1 MGRCSVNRLPLFS
14 VEGPIRLHFI
24 VFMRIFPLL
33 LAGLLTIAL
42 GASAQTPPGDPPL
55 AVKPPKT
62 PKRITILPVPVLFYQ
77 QETGAGY
84 GLGGLLSG
92 RLGTDTLTRASNARV
107 QFWTTQKSQSLIQFV
122 HTIYS
127 PGEKYYLNGEIS
139 SYKNRLYYFG
149 IGNDAPAV
157 TNDHRSFLDFQLFI
171 INQRVQKSIARNQFL
186 GLQYRLSRVY
196 NLSQA
201 QGRINDDGDAIPPT
215 NTATQNYF
223 YQDPRLDQRQRLNFS
238 LSGIGPVYTLDSR
251 DVALAASKGNLLDL
265 QVMFN
270 GGFVGSD
277 YNFVRYQVDAR
288 HYQRIFSDKTILA
301 LQFLGQFHSGN
312 VPWYGLAGIGANLG
326 GTLYDN
332 ANIMRGIYEQRF
344 RDRQLV
350 SAQAELRQHLFWR
363 LDGAAF
369 IGAGQVGYNLKDY
382 TLDGLHAAGGAGV
395 RFNFIRRDRVN
406 LRFDYAFGT
415 DPGFYFAIGEAF

>member
-1 MGRCSVNRLPLFS
+1 
-14 VEGPIRLHFI
+14 
-24 VFMRIFPLL
+24 MRFFPLL
-33 LAGLLTIAL
+33 GGLLSL
-42 GASAQTPPGDPPL
+42 ASVCFGQTPPGDPPI
-55 AVKPPKT
+55 VVSPKP

-84 GLGGLLSG
+84 GIGGLLSG
-92 RLGTDTLTRASNARV
+92 RLGTDTLTRASNMRV
-107 QFWTTQKSQSLIQFV
+107 QFWTTQKSQSLVQFV

-149 IGNDAPAV
+149 IGNDAPQV
-157 TNDHRSFLDFQLFI
+157 QNSNRSFLDFQLFI
-171 INQRVQKSIARNQFL
+171 INQRIQKSIAKNQFL

-201 QGRINDDGDAIPPT
+201 QGRVNDDGDQINPT
-215 NTATQNYF
+215 GDPATQNYF
-223 YQDPRLDQRQRLNFS
+223 NIDRTLDQRQRLNFS
-238 LSGIGPVYTLDSR
+238 LSGVGPVYTFDSR
-251 DVALAASKGNLLDL
+251 DVALGASKGSLLDL

-288 HYQRIFSDKTILA
+288 HFQRIFSDKTILA
-301 LQFLGQFHSGN
+301 LQVMGQFHSGN

-326 GTLYDN
+326 GTLYNN
-332 ANIMRGIYEQRF
+332 ANLMRGIYEQRF
-344 RDRQLV
+344 RDRQMV
-350 SAQAELRQHLFWR
+350 TAQAELRQHLFWR
-363 LDGAAF
+363 IDGAAF
-369 IGAGQVGYNLKDY
+369 IGAGQVGYDLKDY
-382 TLDGLHAAGGAGV
+382 SFGGIHTAGGVGA

>member
-1 MGRCSVNRLPLFS
+1 
-14 VEGPIRLHFI
+14 
-24 VFMRIFPLL
+24 MRFFPLL
-33 LAGLLTIAL
+33 VGLLSL
-42 GASAQTPPGDPPL
+42 ASVSFAQTPPGDPPL
-55 AVKPPKT
+55 SVKAPKP

-92 RLGTDTLTRASNARV
+92 RLGTDTLTRASNARA
-107 QFWTTQKSQSLIQFV
+107 QFWTTQKSQSLFQFV

-127 PGEKYYLNGEIS
+127 PGEKYYLNGEVS
-139 SYKNRLYYFG
+139 LYKNRLYYFG
-149 IGNDAPAV
+149 IGNDEPQV
-157 TNDHRSFLDFQLFI
+157 SKDNRSFLDFQLFI
-171 INQRVQKSIARNQFL
+171 INQRFQKSIAKNQFL

-196 NLSQA
+196 NLNQE
-201 QGRINDDGDAIPPT
+201 QGRVDDNGDEIPVTGP
-215 NTATQNYF
+215 NTQNYF
-223 YQDPRLDQRQRLNFS
+223 LQDPRIRQDLRQTRNFS
-238 LSGIGPVYTLDSR
+238 LSGVGPVYTFDSR
-251 DVALAASKGNLLDL
+251 DVALAASKGSLLDL

-270 GGFVGSD
+270 GKFVGSD

-326 GTLYDN
+326 GTLYNN

-344 RDRQLV
+344 RDRQMV

-363 LDGAAF
+363 IDGAAF

-382 TLDGLHAAGGAGV
+382 SFGGIHTTGGLGA

>member
-1 MGRCSVNRLPLFS
+1 
-14 VEGPIRLHFI
+14 
-24 VFMRIFPLL
+24 MRIFPLL
-33 LAGLLTIAL
+33 LGGLLLGTAL
-42 GASAQTPPGDPPL
+42 GSRGQGLPTERIKNED
-55 AVKPPKT
+55 VKQAKPNK
-62 PKRITILPVPVLFYQ
+62 ITILPVPVLFYQ
-77 QETGAGY
+77 QETGLGY

-92 RLGTDTLTRASNARV
+92 RLGQDTTTRASNARA
-107 QFWTTQKSQSLIQFV
+107 QFWTTQKSQNLLQFV
-122 HTIYS
+122 HTVYS

-149 IGNDAPAV
+149 IGNDAPA
-157 TNDHRSFLDFQLFI
+157 TQTSNRSFVDFQLFI
-171 INQRVQKSIARNQFL
+171 VNQRVQKRIADKQFL
-186 GLQYRLSRVY
+186 GLQYRLSRAY
-196 NLSQA
+196 NISPET
-201 QGRINDDGDAIPPT
+201 GRVNDAGDAVQGQT
-215 NTATQNYF
+215 NYF
-223 YQDPRLDQRQRLNFS
+223 LLDPRVDARQRQNFS
-238 LSGIGPVYTLDSR
+238 LSGIGPVFTLDSR

-270 GGFVGSD
+270 GGFIGSD

-288 HYQRIFSDKTILA
+288 HYQRIFSNKTILA

-332 ANIMRGIYEQRF
+332 ANIMRGIYEQRY
-344 RDRQLV
+344 RDRQLMT
-350 SAQAELRQHLFWR
+350 AQAELRQHLFWR
-363 LDGAAF
+363 IDGAAF
-369 IGAGQVGYNLKDY
+369 VGVGQVGYNINDY
-382 TLDGLHAAGGAGV
+382 TFNGIHTTGGVGA

>member
-1 MGRCSVNRLPLFS
+1 
-14 VEGPIRLHFI
+14 
-24 VFMRIFPLL
+24 MRFFPLL
-33 LAGLLTIAL
+33 VGLLSL
-42 GASAQTPPGDPPL
+42 ASVSFGQTPSGDPPL
-55 AVKPPKT
+55 TTKAAKPPKQ
-62 PKRITILPVPVLFYQ
+62 ITILPVPVLFYQ

-84 GLGGLLSG
+84 GIGGLLSG
-92 RLGTDTLTRASNARV
+92 RLGTDTLTRASNARA
-107 QFWTTQKSQSLIQFV
+107 QFWTTQKSQSLVQFV

-149 IGNDAPAV
+149 IGNDAPQV
-157 TNDHRSFLDFQLFI
+157 DNSHRSFLDFQLFI
-171 INQRVQKSIARNQFL
+171 INQRFQKSIAKNQFL

-196 NLSQA
+196 NMSQE
-201 QGRINDDGDAIPPT
+201 QGRVNDDGDAIAPT
-215 NTATQNYF
+215 NTSTQNYF
-223 YQDPRLDQRQRLNFS
+223 FQDPRIQQDLRQTLNFS
-238 LSGIGPVYTLDSR
+238 LSGVGPVYTYDSR

-277 YNFVRYQVDAR
+277 YNFVRYQLDAR

-301 LQFLGQFHSGN
+301 LQLLGQFHSGN

-326 GTLYDN
+326 GTLYNN
-332 ANIMRGIYEQRF
+332 ANVMRGIYEQRF

-363 LDGAAF
+363 IDGAAF
-369 IGAGQVGYNLKDY
+369 VGAGQVGYDLKDY
-382 TLDGLHAAGGAGV
+382 SFGGIHTAGGVGA

>member
-1 MGRCSVNRLPLFS
+1 
-14 VEGPIRLHFI
+14 
-24 VFMRIFPLL
+24 MRFFPLL
-33 LAGLLTIAL
+33 LGLLSL
-42 GASAQTPPGDPPL
+42 ASVSFGQTPPGDPPL
-55 AVKPPKT
+55 SVKAPKP

-92 RLGTDTLTRASNARV
+92 RLGTDTLTRASNARA
-107 QFWTTQKSQSLIQFV
+107 QFWTTQKSQSLFQFV

-127 PGEKYYLNGEIS
+127 PGEKYYLNGEVS
-139 SYKNRLYYFG
+139 LYKNRLYYFG
-149 IGNDAPAV
+149 IGNDEPQV
-157 TNDHRSFLDFQLFI
+157 SKDKRSFLDFQLFI
-171 INQRVQKSIARNQFL
+171 INQRFQKSIAKNQFL

-196 NLSQA
+196 NLNQE
-201 QGRINDDGDAIPPT
+201 QGRVDDNGDAIPVT
-215 NTATQNYF
+215 NQNTENYF
-223 YQDPRLDQRQRLNFS
+223 LQDPRIQRDLRQTRNFS
-238 LSGIGPVYTLDSR
+238 LSGVGPVYTFDSR
-251 DVALAASKGNLLDL
+251 DVALAASKGSLLDL

-270 GGFVGSD
+270 GKFVGSD

-301 LQFLGQFHSGN
+301 LQFLGQFHTGN

-326 GTLYDN
+326 GTLYNN

-344 RDRQLV
+344 RDRQMV

-363 LDGAAF
+363 IDGAAF
-369 IGAGQVGYNLKDY
+369 LGAGQVGYNLNDY
-382 TLDGLHAAGGAGV
+382 SFGGIHTAGGVGA

>member
-1 MGRCSVNRLPLFS
+1 
-14 VEGPIRLHFI
+14 
-24 VFMRIFPLL
+24 MRFFPLL
-33 LAGLLTIAL
+33 VGLLSL
-42 GASAQTPPGDPPL
+42 ASVCFGQTPPGDPPL
-55 AVKPPKT
+55 VVTPKP

-92 RLGTDTLTRASNARV
+92 RLGTDTLTRASNMRV
-107 QFWTTQKSQSLIQFV
+107 QYWTTQKKQSLLQFV

-127 PGEKYYLNGEIS
+127 PGEKFYLNGEIS
-139 SYKNRLYYFG
+139 AYKKRLYYFG
-149 IGNDAPAV
+149 TGNDAPAV
-157 TNDHRSFLDFQLFI
+157 QKDNRSFLDFQLFI
-171 INQRVQKSIARNQFL
+171 INQRFQKSIAPNQFL

-196 NLSQA
+196 NIEPA
-201 QGRINDDGDAIPPT
+201 QGRVDDNGNEIPVTPAGG
-215 NTATQNYF
+215 NRNYF
-223 YQDPRLDQRQRLNFS
+223 LLDQRVDDRQRQNFS
-238 LSGIGPVYTLDSR
+238 LSGVGPVYTYDSR
-251 DVALAASKGNLLDL
+251 DVALGASKGSLLDL

-270 GGFVGSD
+270 GKFVGSD

-288 HYQRIFSDKTILA
+288 HFQRIFSDKTILA
-301 LQFLGQFHSGN
+301 LQFLGQFHSGE

-326 GTLYDN
+326 GTLYNN
-332 ANIMRGIYEQRF
+332 ANLMRGIYEQRF

-350 SAQAELRQHLFWR
+350 TAQAELRQHLFWR
-363 LDGAAF
+363 IDGAAF
-369 IGAGQVGYNLKDY
+369 LGLGQVGNNFSDY
-382 TLDGLHAAGGAGV
+382 SFGGIHTAGGVGA

>member
-1 MGRCSVNRLPLFS
+1 MRLFS
-14 VEGPIRLHFI
+14 
-24 VFMRIFPLL
+24 LL
-33 LAGLLTIAL
+33 LTGLLVGTA
-42 GASAQTPPGDPPL
+42 GASYGQTTPADSLRQATNVAKAPN
-55 AVKPPKT
+55 AAKPNK
-62 PKRITILPVPVLFYQ
+62 ITILPVPVLFYQ
-77 QETGAGY
+77 QETGTGY
-84 GLGGLLSG
+84 GIGGLLSG
-92 RLGTDTLTRASNARV
+92 RLGQDTLTRASNARV
-107 QFWTTQKSQSLIQFV
+107 QFWTTQKSQSLVQFV

-157 TNDHRSFLDFQLFI
+157 TNDHRSYLDFQLFI
-171 INQRVQKSIARNQFL
+171 INQRLQKSIAKNQFL

-201 QGRINDDGDAIPPT
+201 QGRVNDDGDEVPVTIPGNT
-215 NTATQNYF
+215 NQQNYF
-223 YQDPRLDQRQRLNFS
+223 LQDPRIRQDLRQTQNFS
-238 LSGIGPVYTLDSR
+238 LSGVGPVYTYDSR
-251 DVALAASKGNLLDL
+251 DVALAASKGSLLDL

-270 GGFVGSD
+270 GRFVGSD
-277 YNFVRYQVDAR
+277 YNFVRYQIDAR
-288 HYQRIFSDKTILA
+288 HYQRIFSNKTILA
-301 LQFLGQFHSGN
+301 LQFLGQFHSGT

-332 ANIMRGIYEQRF
+332 ANLMRGIYEQRF
-344 RDRQLV
+344 RDRQLMT
-350 SAQAELRQHLFWR
+350 AQAELRQHLFWR
-363 LDGAAF
+363 IDGAAF
-369 IGAGQVGYNLKDY
+369 LGVGQVGYNISDY
-382 TLDGLHAAGGAGV
+382 SFGGIHTAGGIGA

>member
-1 MGRCSVNRLPLFS
+1 
-14 VEGPIRLHFI
+14 
-24 VFMRIFPLL
+24 MRFFPLL
-33 LAGLLTIAL
+33 VGLL
-42 GASAQTPPGDPPL
+42 GCASVGFSQTLPTDPPL
-55 AVKPPKT
+55 PVNPPKS

-92 RLGTDTLTRASNARV
+92 RLGTDTLTRASNARA
-107 QFWTTQKSQSLIQFV
+107 QFWTTQKSQSLFQFV

-127 PGEKYYLNGEIS
+127 PGEKYYLNGEVS
-139 SYKNRLYYFG
+139 LYKNRLYYFG
-149 IGNDAPAV
+149 IGNDEPQV
-157 TNDHRSFLDFQLFI
+157 SKGNRSFLDFQLFI
-171 INQRVQKSIARNQFL
+171 INQRFQKSIAKNQFL

-196 NLSQA
+196 NLNQE
-201 QGRINDDGDAIPPT
+201 QGRVDDNGDAIPVTGP
-215 NTATQNYF
+215 NTQNYF
-223 YQDPRLDQRQRLNFS
+223 LQDPRIQRDLRQTRNFS
-238 LSGIGPVYTLDSR
+238 LSGVGPVYTFDSR
-251 DVALAASKGNLLDL
+251 DVALAASKGSLLDL

-270 GGFVGSD
+270 GKFVGSD
-277 YNFVRYQVDAR
+277 YNFVRYQIDAR

-326 GTLYDN
+326 GTLYNN

-344 RDRQLV
+344 RDRQMV

-363 LDGAAF
+363 IDGAAF
-369 IGAGQVGYNLKDY
+369 LGAGQVGYNLNDY
-382 TLDGLHAAGGAGV
+382 SFGGIHTAGGVGA

>member
-1 MGRCSVNRLPLFS
+1 MRLFS
-14 VEGPIRLHFI
+14 
-24 VFMRIFPLL
+24 LL
-33 LAGLLTIAL
+33 LSGLLL
-42 GASAQTPPGDPPL
+42 GTAVAGYGQGTPADSTRRAANAAKAPAAANPNKL
-55 AVKPPKT
+55 K
-62 PKRITILPVPVLFYQ
+62 ILPVPVLFYQ

-84 GLGGLLSG
+84 GIGGLLSG
-92 RLGTDTLTRASNARV
+92 RLGTDTLTRASNARA
-107 QFWTTQKSQSLIQFV
+107 QFWTTQKSQSLVQFV

-149 IGNDAPAV
+149 IGNDAPQ
-157 TNDHRSFLDFQLFI
+157 TQNSNRSFLDFQLFI
-171 INQRVQKSIARNQFL
+171 INQRFQKSIAKNQFL

-196 NLSQA
+196 NLSQE
-201 QGRINDDGDAIPPT
+201 QGRVDNNGDAIPITDPG
-215 NTATQNYF
+215 NPNQQNYF
-223 YQDPRLDQRQRLNFS
+223 LQDPRIRADLRQTLNYS

-270 GGFVGSD
+270 GKFVGSD
-277 YNFVRYQVDAR
+277 YNFVRYQIDAR

-332 ANIMRGIYEQRF
+332 ANIMRGIYEQRY
-344 RDRQLV
+344 RDRQLMT
-350 SAQAELRQHLFWR
+350 AQAELRQHLFWR
-363 LDGAAF
+363 IDGAAF
-369 IGAGQVGYNLKDY
+369 VGVGQVGYNISDY
-382 TLDGLHAAGGAGV
+382 TLGGIHTTGGLGA

-406 LRFDYAFGT
+406 LRFDYAFGP

>member
-1 MGRCSVNRLPLFS
+1 
-14 VEGPIRLHFI
+14 
-24 VFMRIFPLL
+24 MRFFPLL
-33 LAGLLTIAL
+33 VVLLGL
-42 GASAQTPPGDPPL
+42 ASASFGQTPPGDPPL
-55 AVKPPKT
+55 SVKAPKP

-92 RLGTDTLTRASNARV
+92 RLGTDTLTRASNARA
-107 QFWTTQKSQSLIQFV
+107 QFWTTQKSQSLFQFV

-127 PGEKYYLNGEIS
+127 PGEKYYLNGEVS
-139 SYKNRLYYFG
+139 LYKNRLYYFG
-149 IGNDAPAV
+149 IGNDEPQV
-157 TNDHRSFLDFQLFI
+157 SKDNRSFLDFQLFI
-171 INQRVQKSIARNQFL
+171 INQRFQKSIAKNQFL

-196 NLSQA
+196 NLNQE
-201 QGRINDDGDAIPPT
+201 QGRVDDNGDEIPVTGT
-215 NTATQNYF
+215 NTQNYF
-223 YQDPRLDQRQRLNFS
+223 LQDPRIQQDLRQTRNFS
-238 LSGIGPVYTLDSR
+238 LSGVGPVYTFDSR
-251 DVALAASKGNLLDL
+251 DVALAASKGSLLDL

-270 GGFVGSD
+270 GKFIGSD

-326 GTLYDN
+326 GTLYNN

-344 RDRQLV
+344 RDRQMV

-363 LDGAAF
+363 IDGAAF
-369 IGAGQVGYNLKDY
+369 LGAGQVGYNLSDY
-382 TLDGLHAAGGAGV
+382 SFGGIHTAGGIGA

>member
-1 MGRCSVNRLPLFS
+1 
-14 VEGPIRLHFI
+14 
-24 VFMRIFPLL
+24 MRFFPLL
-33 LAGLLTIAL
+33 IGLLSL
-42 GASAQTPPGDPPL
+42 ASVGFSQTLPADPPVAAPPQ
-55 AVKPPKT
+55 AVKPPK
-62 PKRITILPVPVLFYQ
+62 KITILPVPVLFYQ

-92 RLGTDTLTRASNARV
+92 RLGTDTLTRASNMRV
-107 QFWTTQKSQSLIQFV
+107 QFWTTQKKQSLIQFV

-139 SYKNRLYYFG
+139 AYKNRLYYFG
-149 IGNDAPAV
+149 TGNDAPRV
-157 TNDHRSFLDFQLFI
+157 QNSNRSFLDFQLFI
-171 INQRVQKSIARNQFL
+171 VNQRVQKSIAKNQFL
-186 GLQYRLSRVY
+186 GLQYRLARVY
-196 NLSQA
+196 NVEPQM
-201 QGRINDDGDAIPPT
+201 GRINDDGDEIPVT
-215 NTATQNYF
+215 NPLNPNQQNYF
-223 YQDPRLDQRQRLNFS
+223 FVDPRIDQRQRQNFS
-238 LSGIGPVYTLDSR
+238 LSGIGPVYTFDSR
-251 DVALAASKGNLLDL
+251 DVALAASKGSLLDL

-270 GGFVGSD
+270 GKFVGSD

-288 HYQRIFSDKTILA
+288 HFQRIFSDKTILA

-326 GTLYDN
+326 GTLYNN
-332 ANIMRGIYEQRF
+332 ANLMRGIYEQRF

-363 LDGAAF
+363 IDGAAF
-369 IGAGQVGYNLKDY
+369 LGAGQVGYTIKDY
-382 TLDGLHAAGGAGV
+382 SFGGIHTAGGVGA

>member
-1 MGRCSVNRLPLFS
+1 
-14 VEGPIRLHFI
+14 
-24 VFMRIFPLL
+24 MRIFPLVV
-33 LAGLLTIAL
+33 AGLLTIAF

-62 PKRITILPVPVLFYQ
+62 PNKITILPVPVLFYQ

-107 QFWTTQKSQSLIQFV
+107 QFWTTQKSQSLVQFV

-157 TNDHRSFLDFQLFI
+157 SNDHRSFLDFQLFI
-171 INQRVQKSIARNQFL
+171 INQRFQKSIAKNQFL

-196 NLSQA
+196 SLSQE
-201 QGRINDDGDAIPPT
+201 QGRVNDDGDQVLPT
-215 NTATQNYF
+215 GTGTQNYF
-223 YQDPRLDQRQRLNFS
+223 LQDPRIQQDLRQTRNFN
-238 LSGIGPVYTLDSR
+238 LSGLGPVYTLDSR
-251 DVALAASKGNLLDL
+251 DVALGASKGSLLDL

-270 GGFVGSD
+270 GKFVGSD
-277 YNFVRYQVDAR
+277 YNFVRYQIDAR
-288 HYQRIFSDKTILA
+288 HYQRVFGDKTILA
-301 LQFLGQFHSGN
+301 MQFLGQFHSGN
-312 VPWYGLAGIGANLG
+312 VPWYGLAGLGANLG

-332 ANIMRGIYEQRF
+332 SNLMRGIYEQRY
-344 RDRQLV
+344 RDRQMMT
-350 SAQAELRQHLFWR
+350 AQAELRQHLFWR
-363 LDGAAF
+363 IDGAAF
-369 IGAGQVGYNLKDY
+369 LGVGQVGYNLSDY
-382 TLDGLHAAGGAGV
+382 TFGGLHTTGGIGA
-395 RFNFIRRDRVN
+395 RFNLIRRDRVN
-406 LRFDYAFGT
+406 LRFDYAFGK

>member
-1 MGRCSVNRLPLFS
+1 
-14 VEGPIRLHFI
+14 
-24 VFMRIFPLL
+24 MRFFPLL
-33 LAGLLTIAL
+33 LGLMGLATVGFSQAL
-42 GASAQTPPGDPPL
+42 PADPPVVVQPPQV
-55 AVKPPKT
+55 VKP

-92 RLGTDTLTRASNARV
+92 RLGTDTLTRASNMRV
-107 QFWTTQKSQSLIQFV
+107 QFWTTQKSQSLLQFV
-122 HTIYS
+122 HTVYS

-149 IGNDAPAV
+149 IGNDAPQV
-157 TNDHRSFLDFQLFI
+157 QNSHRSFLDFQLFI
-171 INQRVQKSIARNQFL
+171 INQRVQKSIAKNQFL
-186 GLQYRLSRVY
+186 GLQYRLSRAY
-196 NLSQA
+196 NFSQE
-201 QGRINDDGDAIPPT
+201 QGRVNDEGDEISPV
-215 NTATQNYF
+215 NTDTQNYF
-223 YQDPRLDQRQRLNFS
+223 LQDPRIRQDLRQTLNFS
-238 LSGIGPVYTLDSR
+238 LSGVGPVYTYDSR
-251 DVALAASKGNLLDL
+251 DVALAASKGSLLDL

-270 GGFVGSD
+270 GKFVGSD

-301 LQFLGQFHSGN
+301 LQVLGQFHSGN

-326 GTLYDN
+326 GTLYNN
-332 ANIMRGIYEQRF
+332 ANLMRGIYEQRF
-344 RDRQLV
+344 RDRQMV

-363 LDGAAF
+363 IDGAAF
-369 IGAGQVGYNLKDY
+369 LGAGQVGYNISDY
-382 TLDGLHAAGGAGV
+382 SFGGIHTAGGVGA

>member
-1 MGRCSVNRLPLFS
+1 
-14 VEGPIRLHFI
+14 
-24 VFMRIFPLL
+24 MRFFPLL
-33 LAGLLTIAL
+33 LGLLSL
-42 GASAQTPPGDPPL
+42 ASVSFGQTPPGDPPL
-55 AVKPPKT
+55 SVKAPKPPKQ
-62 PKRITILPVPVLFYQ
+62 ITILPVPVLFYQ

-92 RLGTDTLTRASNARV
+92 RLGTDTLTRASNARA
-107 QFWTTQKSQSLIQFV
+107 QFWTTQKSQSLFQFV

-127 PGEKYYLNGEIS
+127 PGEKYYLNGEVS
-139 SYKNRLYYFG
+139 LYKNRLYYFG
-149 IGNDAPAV
+149 IGNDEPQV
-157 TNDHRSFLDFQLFI
+157 SKDKRSFLDFQLFI
-171 INQRVQKSIARNQFL
+171 INQRFQKSIAKNQFL

-196 NLSQA
+196 NLNQE
-201 QGRINDDGDAIPPT
+201 QGRVDDNGDAIPVT
-215 NTATQNYF
+215 NQNTENYF
-223 YQDPRLDQRQRLNFS
+223 LQDPRIQRDLRQTRNFS
-238 LSGIGPVYTLDSR
+238 LSGVGPVYTFDSR
-251 DVALAASKGNLLDL
+251 DVALAASKGSLLDL

-270 GGFVGSD
+270 GKFVGSD
-277 YNFVRYQVDAR
+277 YNFVRYQIDAR

-301 LQFLGQFHSGN
+301 LQFLGQFHTGN

-326 GTLYDN
+326 GTLYNN

-344 RDRQLV
+344 RDRQMV

-363 LDGAAF
+363 IDGAAF
-369 IGAGQVGYNLKDY
+369 LGAGQVGYNLNDY
-382 TLDGLHAAGGAGV
+382 SFGGIHTAGGVGA